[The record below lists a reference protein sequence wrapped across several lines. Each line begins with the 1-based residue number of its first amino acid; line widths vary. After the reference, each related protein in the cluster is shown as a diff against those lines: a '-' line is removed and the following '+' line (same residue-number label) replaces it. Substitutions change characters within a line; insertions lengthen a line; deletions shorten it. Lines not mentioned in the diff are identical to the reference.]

1 MFRNNTN
8 IIGFLQRKQFFNRT
22 PSPSPNSRFATNPH
36 PTQPRPSKLITPPKS
51 PRNDASKSN
60 FKTVPVNRNI
70 FELSRE
76 NSFRGEGE
84 ESQRTV

>member
-22 PSPSPNSRFATNPH
+22 PSPSPSPSSRFNTNPQN
-36 PTQPRPSKLITPPKS
+36 TQNTPKNVTPPKINKLS
-51 PRNDASKSN
+51 SSKSN

-70 FELSRE
+70 FDLG
-76 NSFRGEGE
+76 N
-84 ESQRTV
+84 